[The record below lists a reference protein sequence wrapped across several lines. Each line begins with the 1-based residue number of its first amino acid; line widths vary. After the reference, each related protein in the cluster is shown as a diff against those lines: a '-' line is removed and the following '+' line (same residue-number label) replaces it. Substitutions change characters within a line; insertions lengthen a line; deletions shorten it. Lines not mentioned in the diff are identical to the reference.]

1 MSKKLL
7 IETIAQQ
14 KGVTKVEAGQIVDS
28 FIEGVA
34 SVLKSGEEVSIV
46 GFGKFE
52 VKATKARKGRNPST
66 GEEISIAASK
76 RPVFKAG
83 KTLKDA
89 VK

>member
-1 MSKKLL
+1 MSKKML

-14 KGVTKVEAGQIVDS
+14 KGVTKVEAGRIVDD
-28 FIEGVA
+28 FIEGVT
-34 SVLKSGEEVSIV
+34 SVLKNGEEVSIV

-66 GEEISIAASK
+66 GKEISIAASK

-83 KTLKDA
+83 KALKDA